1 MSAWMSRPMLACALA
16 LLLALSIQPAQ
27 AGKLY
32 KIVDKDGNVTFSQ
45 FPPQEPRQDVQVD
58 AVSVSNSS
66 VSHISGS
73 GDRLRCG
80 SIGLP
85 KIDRTDPK
93 KMLELEELRAE
104 WQRELESDTDLRDVT
119 WRMQLS
125 RFNIS
130 RDPAES
136 GQIKRDLQC
145 AIKWVDSQKG
155 DVSQARQQ
163 LQEQAKS
170 LDQRITRL
178 KAERDRICGSEPYR
192 NDNEPATLVRWERWQ
207 DCYYDNSEGIYELEN
222 QASRLRSR

>member
-1 MSAWMSRPMLACALA
+1 MSRPIFACTLA
-16 LLLALSIQPAQ
+16 LLLALTMHSAQ

-45 FPPQEPRQDVQVD
+45 FPPQEPRDDVQVD
-58 AVSVSNSS
+58 AVSINNSS
-66 VSHISGS
+66 VTHISGS
-73 GDRLRCG
+73 GKNLRCG

-85 KIDRTDPK
+85 RMDKTDPE

-104 WQRELESDTDLRDVT
+104 WQRELESGTDLQDVT
-119 WRMQLS
+119 WRMQLA

-136 GQIKRDLQC
+136 GQVKRDLQC

-155 DVSQARQQ
+155 DVANARQQ
-163 LQEQAKS
+163 LQDRAKS

-178 KAERDRICGSEPYR
+178 KAERDRACGTEPYR
-192 NDNEPATLVRWERWQ
+192 NENEPATIMRWDRWRE
-207 DCYYDNSEGIYELEN
+207 CFYNNSEELYELESE
-222 QASRLRSR
+222 ASRLNSRH